1 MISFRYHVVS
11 IVAVFLALALGVL
24 LGTTVVNQGVIEN
37 LSQRTNDAV
46 RRSEQLRSQ
55 VSELQAELRSWD
67 RFGAAVEPML
77 ISGQLTAREIVMVT
91 QEGVDAAEIDG
102 VRQALTDAG
111 ASVVAVIVVT
121 NRMAL
126 LDDEARTDL
135 QTIIGPLASANDPVE
150 LSEGAAGELAA
161 RLANGPAGGATD
173 LLGELIDARFL
184 VVRGGTGT
192 IEQIGRASQ
201 ALSILA
207 GGTREPVLAPES
219 FLAPL
224 TVALA
229 ENARPVVAAET
240 AETAYPFVPILRR
253 DGSLDGQVVT
263 VDNADTMPGRIAIV
277 LGLRDLLQ
285 EPGRGG
291 HFGVKGGASALI
303 PQP

>member
-1 MISFRYHVVS
+1 LISFRYHVVS

-37 LSQRTNDAV
+37 LSQRTNNAV
-46 RRSEQLRSQ
+46 TRSEQLRSQ

-77 ISGQLTAREIVMVT
+77 ISGQLNAREVVIVT
-91 QEGVDAAEIDG
+91 QEGVDAAEVDG
-102 VRQALTDAG
+102 VREALTDAG
-111 ASVVAVIVVT
+111 ASVVALIVVT

-126 LDDEARTDL
+126 LDDDARMEL
-135 QTIIGPLASANDPVE
+135 QTIIGPLAPASDPAA
-150 LSEGAAGELAA
+150 LSEAAAGELAT
-161 RLANGPAGGATD
+161 RLTNGPGVGTTD
-173 LLGELIDARFL
+173 LLSELIDGRFL
-184 VVRGGTGT
+184 VVRSGTGT

-207 GGTREPVLAPES
+207 GGTREPVLSPES

-240 AETAYPFVPILRR
+240 TETTHPFVPILRR

-263 VDNADTMPGRIAIV
+263 VDNADTMPGRIAVV

>member
-1 MISFRYHVVS
+1 LISFRYHVVS

-37 LSQRTNDAV
+37 LSQRTNNAV
-46 RRSEQLRSQ
+46 TRSEQLRSQ
-55 VSELQAELRSWD
+55 VGELQAELRSWD
-67 RFGAAVEPML
+67 QFGAAVEPVL
-77 ISGQLTAREIVMVT
+77 ISGQLNAREVVIVT
-91 QEGVDAAEIDG
+91 QEGVDAAEVDG

-111 ASVVAVIVVT
+111 ASVVSLIVVT

-126 LDDEARTDL
+126 LDEEARTEL
-135 QTIIGPLASANDPVE
+135 QTIIGPLAPADDPGA
-150 LSEGAAGELAA
+150 LSEAAAGELAT
-161 RLANGPAGGATD
+161 RLINGPGRTRD
-173 LLGELIDARFL
+173 LLSELIDGRFL

-192 IEQIGRASQ
+192 IEQIGRTSQ

-207 GGTREPVLAPES
+207 GGNREPVLSPES

-240 AETAYPFVPILRR
+240 AETTYPFVPILRR

-263 VDNADTMPGRIAIV
+263 VDNADTMPGRIAVV

>member
-1 MISFRYHVVS
+1 
-11 IVAVFLALALGVL
+11 
-24 LGTTVVNQGVIEN
+24 
-37 LSQRTNDAV
+37 
-46 RRSEQLRSQ
+46 
-55 VSELQAELRSWD
+55 
-67 RFGAAVEPML
+67 
-77 ISGQLTAREIVMVT
+77 
-91 QEGVDAAEIDG
+91 
-102 VRQALTDAG
+102 
-111 ASVVAVIVVT
+111 
-121 NRMAL
+121 MAL
-126 LDDEARTDL
+126 LDDDARTDL
-135 QTIIGPLASANDPVE
+135 RTIIGPLAPANDPAE
-150 LSEGAAGELAA
+150 LSEGAARELAA
-161 RLANGPAGGATD
+161 RLANGPVGGATD

-184 VVRGGTGT
+184 VVRDGTGT

-207 GGTREPVLAPES
+207 GGAREPVLTPES

>member
-37 LSQRTNDAV
+37 LSQRTNNAV
-46 RRSEQLRSQ
+46 TRSEQLRSQ

-67 RFGAAVEPML
+67 QFGAAVEPML
-77 ISGQLTAREIVMVT
+77 ISGQLNAREVVIVT
-91 QEGVDAAEIDG
+91 QEGVDAAEVDG
-102 VRQALTDAG
+102 VRKALIDAG
-111 ASVVAVIVVT
+111 ASVVSVIVVT

-126 LDDEARTDL
+126 IDEDARTEL
-135 QTIIGPLASANDPVE
+135 QTIIGSLASADDPAA
-150 LSEGAAGELAA
+150 LSEAAAGELAA
-161 RLANGPAGGATD
+161 RLTNGPAGGTTD
-173 LLGELIDARFL
+173 LLSELIDGRFL

-207 GGTREPVLAPES
+207 GGNREPVLSPES

-229 ENARPVVAAET
+229 ENGRPIVAAET
-240 AETAYPFVPILRR
+240 AETTYPFVPILRR

-263 VDNADTMPGRIAIV
+263 VDNADTMPGRIAVV

>member
-1 MISFRYHVVS
+1 LISFRYHVVS

-46 RRSEQLRSQ
+46 TRSEQLRSQ
-55 VSELQAELRSWD
+55 VIELQAEVRSWD

-77 ISGQLTAREIVMVT
+77 ISRQLTAREVVLVT

-126 LDDEARTDL
+126 LDEDARTDL
-135 QTIIGPLASANDPVE
+135 RTIIGPLAPANDPAE
-150 LSEGAAGELAA
+150 LSEEAARELAI
-161 RLANGPAGGATD
+161 RLANGSAGGATD

-184 VVRGGTGT
+184 VVRDGTGT

-207 GGTREPVLAPES
+207 GGAREPVLAPES

>member
-1 MISFRYHVVS
+1 LISFRYHVVS

-46 RRSEQLRSQ
+46 SRSEQLRSQ
-55 VSELQAELRSWD
+55 VSELQAEVRSWD

-77 ISGQLTAREIVMVT
+77 ISGQLTAREVVMVT

-126 LDDEARTDL
+126 LDDDARTDL
-135 QTIIGPLASANDPVE
+135 RTIIGPLAPATDPAE
-150 LSEGAAGELAA
+150 LSEGAARELAA
-161 RLANGPAGGATD
+161 RLANGPVGGATD

-184 VVRGGTGT
+184 VVRDGTGT

-201 ALSILA
+201 ALSVLA
-207 GGTREPVLAPES
+207 GGAREPVLTPES

-240 AETAYPFVPILRR
+240 AETAYPFVPFLRR

-303 PQP
+303 PRP

>member
-46 RRSEQLRSQ
+46 RRSEQLRAQ
-55 VSELQAELRSWD
+55 VGDLQEGLRTWD
-67 RFGAAVEPML
+67 RFGAAVEPIL
-77 ISGQLTAREIVMVT
+77 ISGQLTATEVVVVT
-91 QEGVDAAEIDG
+91 QEGVDAGEVDG
-102 VRQALTDAG
+102 VRQTLADAG
-111 ASVVAVIVVT
+111 ASVVAVLVVT

-126 LDDEARTDL
+126 VDADARTDL
-135 QTIIGPLASANDPVE
+135 QAVLGGAASANDSVA
-150 LSEGAAGELAA
+150 LSEEAAQQVAA
-161 RLANGPAGGATD
+161 RLANGPAGGTVD
-173 LLGELIDARFL
+173 LLRQLVDARFL

-192 IEQIGRASQ
+192 IEEIGGSGQ

-207 GGTREPVLAPES
+207 GGTQDPIVPPES

-229 ENARPVVAAET
+229 ESARPVVAAET
-240 AETAYPFVPILRR
+240 QETAYPFVPILRR
-253 DGSLDGQVVT
+253 NGSLDDEVVT
-263 VDNADTMPGRIAIV
+263 VDNADTMPGRIAVV
-277 LGLRDLLQ
+277 LGLRDLIR

>member
-1 MISFRYHVVS
+1 LISFRYHVVS

-37 LSQRTNDAV
+37 LSQRTNNAV
-46 RRSEQLRSQ
+46 TRSEQLRSQ

-77 ISGQLTAREIVMVT
+77 ISGQLNAREVVIVT
-91 QEGVDAAEIDG
+91 QEGVDAAEVDG
-102 VRQALTDAG
+102 VREALTDAG
-111 ASVVAVIVVT
+111 ASVVALIVVT

-126 LDDEARTDL
+126 LDDDARTEL
-135 QTIIGPLASANDPVE
+135 QTIIGPLAPANDPAA
-150 LSEGAAGELAA
+150 LSEAAAGELAA
-161 RLANGPAGGATD
+161 RLTNGPVGTTD
-173 LLGELIDARFL
+173 LLSELIDGRFL

-207 GGTREPVLAPES
+207 GGTREPALSPES

-240 AETAYPFVPILRR
+240 TETTYPFVPILRR

-263 VDNADTMPGRIAIV
+263 VDNADTMPGRIAVV

>member
-1 MISFRYHVVS
+1 LISFRYHVVS

-55 VSELQAELRSWD
+55 VSELQAGLRTWD
-67 RFGAAVEPML
+67 RFGAAVEPIL
-77 ISGQLTAREIVMVT
+77 VSGKLTAREVVVVT
-91 QEGVDAAEIDG
+91 QEGVDVAEVDG
-102 VRQALTDAG
+102 VRKALTDAG
-111 ASVVAVIVVT
+111 AQVVAVIVVT

-126 LDDEARTDL
+126 VDEDARSDL
-135 QTIIGPLASANDPVE
+135 QGIIGPIAPADDSVA
-150 LSEGAAGELAA
+150 LSEAAARELAA
-161 RLANGPAGGATD
+161 RLANGPAGETRD
-173 LLGELIDARFL
+173 LLNELIEGRFL

-192 IEQIGRASQ
+192 IEQIGRATQ

-207 GGTREPVLAPES
+207 GGTREPLLAPES

-229 ENARPVVAAET
+229 ESARPVVAAET

-253 DGSLDGQVVT
+253 DGSLGDQMVT
-263 VDNADTMPGRIAIV
+263 VDNADTLPGRIAVV

-291 HFGVKGGASALI
+291 HFGVKGGASALM